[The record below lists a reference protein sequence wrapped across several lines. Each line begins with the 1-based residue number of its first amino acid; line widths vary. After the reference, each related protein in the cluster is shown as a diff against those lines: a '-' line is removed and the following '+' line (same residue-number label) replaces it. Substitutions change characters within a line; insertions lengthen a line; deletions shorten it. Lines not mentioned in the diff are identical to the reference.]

1 MTSVPAGAA
10 APEPVPSGAA
20 APECV
25 SAARPAP
32 ERVPDAPPP
41 APDAPSDDR
50 RGPAAPQEPAG
61 SVRVEGVRFGY
72 PGREVLAGVDLRVEP
87 GESVALV
94 GLNGCGKS
102 TLLRLCAG
110 LLRPAAGRV
119 LLDGDDVARLSRR
132 AAARRVALLHQSAPP
147 VPGMTVRQLVRQGRY
162 AARGP
167 LGMLRD
173 GDDAVCARTL
183 ADVGV
188 QEWAD
193 RPVDDLSGGERQRV
207 RLAMALA
214 QDTRVLLLDE
224 PTTYLDLR
232 HQLEVMRTVV
242 RLREERGLTV
252 LMVLHDLGHAARFA
266 DRIVALRRGRVAADG
281 PPDEVVTPRLLAEV
295 LGVVGRVGR
304 DPEGGWP
311 VCYPDHPLP
320 SSLANGNH
328 VH

>member
-1 MTSVPAGAA
+1 MTAEIAAGAPAGHEEA
-10 APEPVPSGAA
+10 GAI
-20 APECV
+20 
-25 SAARPAP
+25 
-32 ERVPDAPPP
+32 
-41 APDAPSDDR
+41 
-50 RGPAAPQEPAG
+50 
-61 SVRVEGVRFGY
+61 RVEGVRFGY
-72 PGREVLAGVDLRVEP
+72 PGREVLAGVDLRIGA
-87 GESVALV
+87 GELVALV

-110 LLRPAAGRV
+110 LLRPDAGRV
-119 LLDGDDVARLSRR
+119 LLGGDDLGRLSRR
-132 AAARRVALLHQSAPP
+132 AAARRVALLHQSAPG

-173 GDDAVCARTL
+173 GDDAVCARAM

-188 QEWAD
+188 AQWAD
-193 RPVDDLSGGERQRV
+193 RPVDALSGGERQRV

-232 HQLEVMRTVV
+232 HQLEVMQTVV
-242 RLREERGLTV
+242 RLRDERGPTV
-252 LMVLHDLGHAARFA
+252 VMVLHDLGHAARFA
-266 DRIVALRRGRVAADG
+266 DRVVALRAGRVAADG
-281 PPDEVVTPRLLAEV
+281 PPAEVVTPALLADV
-295 LGVVGRVGR
+295 LGVAGRVGR

-320 SSLANGNH
+320 VPHGLAK
-328 VH
+328 

>member
-1 MTSVPAGAA
+1 VVEAGGEVAPRQPPVAA
-10 APEPVPSGAA
+10 ETSGA
-20 APECV
+20 PGTI
-25 SAARPAP
+25 RT
-32 ERVPDAPPP
+32 
-41 APDAPSDDR
+41 
-50 RGPAAPQEPAG
+50 
-61 SVRVEGVRFGY
+61 EGLRFGY
-72 PGREVLAGVDLRVEP
+72 PGRDVLSGIDLTVDA

-110 LLRPAAGRV
+110 LLRPGEGRV
-119 LLDGDDVARLSRR
+119 LLDGEDLSRLSRR
-132 AAARRVALLHQSAPP
+132 AAARRVAILHQAAPP
-147 VPGMTVRQLVRQGRY
+147 VPGMTVRRLVQQGRY

-173 GDDAVCARTL
+173 GDDAVCARAM

-188 QEWAD
+188 DAWAD

-252 LMVLHDLGHAARFA
+252 VMVLHDLGHAARFA
-266 DRIVALRRGRVAADG
+266 DRIVALRQGRVAADG
-281 PPDEVVTPRLLAEV
+281 RPEDVVTPRLLADV
-295 LGVVGRVGR
+295 LGVAGRVGR

-311 VCYPDHPLP
+311 VCYPDHPLDVP
-320 SSLANGNH
+320 EAIAK
-328 VH
+328 